1 MAGAAGALMAP
12 PFPILAAVII
22 FLASAVT
29 SLHAS
34 DQIGGDGD
42 GQGRAGEIQDP
53 VRKSKMGPYL
63 I

>member
-42 GQGRAGEIQDP
+42 GRQ
-53 VRKSKMGPYL
+53 VRSNL
-63 I
+63 TDILRTCTQ